1 MSNTTVDIKLLNREG
16 KQVRATQIAPGLY
29 ISRELVK
36 APAPDMVGIVEL
48 QQDPATG
55 ALYQVIV
62 GWEQTMRVTRHNYH
76 ELGLQCNYNVFYKLC
91 RAGMIKTR
99 RISPDCLEIF
109 PSSLAAHLRSSEDP
123 EYWTQD
129 RVDAYQ
135 SAAFDTIRAWPS
147 RSWRDRQRE
156 RDKRKRRPKK
166 SRRHS
171 DFKQLNFDF

>member
-1 MSNTTVDIKLLNREG
+1 MNSTINITLLNREG
-16 KQVRATQIAPGLY
+16 MQVKATQIAPGLY

-36 APAPDMVGIVEL
+36 APAPGMVGIVEL
-48 QQDPATG
+48 QQDPKSG

-91 RAGMIKTR
+91 RAGIIKTR

-109 PSSLAAHLRSSEDP
+109 PSSLATHLRASEDP
-123 EYWTQD
+123 KYWTQE

-135 SAAFDTIRAWPS
+135 SAAFDNIRVYPS
-147 RSWRDRQRE
+147 RSWRDRQR
-156 RDKRKRRPKK
+156 DHNKRKCHLKK
-166 SRRHS
+166 TRYRKDSAQTEFS
-171 DFKQLNFDF
+171 F